1 MESRNPASVN
11 ASGLSRRSAF
21 VIWVPAFAGMSGDFL
36 RPLAVFDIDGTLVD
50 SRASIHRAA
59 CEAARDIGLPEP
71 DYDRVRQIVGLS
83 LEHAMAVLEP
93 GLAPDELARF
103 IAGFRA
109 SFQRMYNEGHE
120 EPLYPDATATLRR
133 LHRDGWRLALATGQN
148 RRGVARN
155 LAREGW
161 ADLFISSHC
170 AEDGPGKPDPA
181 MLHAAMAACD
191 AEPSQT
197 VMIGDTA
204 HDITMAVN
212 AGVLPLGVAWGFHTV
227 EEQQAAGARHVARSF
242 SELTVVLDGFASL
255 VSASRFA

>member
-1 MESRNPASVN
+1 MT
-11 ASGLSRRSAF
+11 
-21 VIWVPAFAGMSGDFL
+21 

-59 CEAARDIGLPEP
+59 CEAAQVLGLPEP
-71 DYDRVRQIVGLS
+71 AYDRVRMIVGLS
-83 LEHAMAVLEP
+83 LPQALHTLEP
-93 GLAPDELARF
+93 QLTDAELAEF
-103 IAGFRA
+103 VAAFQA
-109 SFQRMYNEGHE
+109 SFRRMYEAGHE
-120 EPLYPDATATLRR
+120 EPLYPGVMEHLRR

-155 LAREGW
+155 LARQGW
-161 ADLFISSHC
+161 ADLFLSSHC

-191 AEPSQT
+191 GDPSRT

-204 HDITMAVN
+204 HDHAMAVN

-227 EEQQAAGARHVARSF
+227 EEQRAAGARHVAGTF
-242 SELTVVLDGFASL
+242 SELTVVLDGFAAL
-255 VSASRFA
+255 TRVA

>member
-1 MESRNPASVN
+1 
-11 ASGLSRRSAF
+11 
-21 VIWVPAFAGMSGDFL
+21 L

-59 CEAARDIGLPEP
+59 VEAARDMGLPEP
-71 DYDRVRQIVGLS
+71 DYDRVRQIVGLT
-83 LEHAMAVLEP
+83 LEHALAVLEP
-93 GLAPDELARF
+93 GLSPQELTRF

-109 SFQRMYNEGHE
+109 SFARMHAEGHE
-120 EPLYPDATATLRR
+120 EPLYDGAMDHLRR

-155 LAREGW
+155 LARQGW
-161 ADLFISSHC
+161 AEIFLSSHC

-191 AEPSQT
+191 ADPAAT

-204 HDITMAVN
+204 HDATMAVN
-212 AGVLPLGVAWGFHTV
+212 AGVLPLGVAWGFHTP
-227 EEQQAAGARHVARSF
+227 EEQIAGGARHVARSF
-242 SELTVVLDGFASL
+242 GELNVVLDGFARTY
-255 VSASRFA
+255 A